1 MKFEKILPSALLKP
15 YIKHLVISEVSE
27 EQTYKV
33 FPSTGLVMGFQY
45 KGSLAYLSQEG
56 ENKLASTGITGLQDG
71 FRVFKSNPNI
81 GSVLVFFNEIG
92 ASYFLKTPINEL
104 FAESVSLEHFMNQ
117 YDLEKVE
124 EALSFSQSDEHRI
137 YIVEQF
143 LLAHIIEKK
152 DDPLVIKA
160 IQYIYHHKGN
170 VKIKELANLLCISQS
185 PFEKRFRQVVGTSP
199 KKFASIVRF
208 HAVLDSL
215 NQVKSL
221 TEICF
226 ENNYFDQAHFIKDF
240 KHFTGETPEKFIKK
254 NDK

>member
-124 EALSFSQSDEHRI
+124 EALCLAQSDEHRI

-152 DDPLVIKA
+152 MTRSSSKLFNTFI
-160 IQYIYHHKGN
+160 I
-170 VKIKELANLLCISQS
+170 IKEMLKSKSWQIC
-185 PFEKRFRQVVGTSP
+185 
-199 KKFASIVRF
+199 FASVKVHLRN
-208 HAVLDSL
+208 DS
-215 NQVKSL
+215 
-221 TEICF
+221 
-226 ENNYFDQAHFIKDF
+226 
-240 KHFTGETPEKFIKK
+240 
-254 NDK
+254 DK